1 MDANVFDSNF
11 TPEIGNLPTQ
21 GSQKLLV
28 AIFVVDASR
37 SMENGRIGA
46 VNNALKE
53 LKYKLSEIQI
63 DNNLD
68 LKVAIMS
75 FTSSARWEVELTP
88 IEELN
93 FNGIQTRA
101 GLTQYG
107 TVFHELNKVLTKD
120 NFMKHTGKI
129 APPAIMFLTD
139 GEPDDDYN
147 YDLDQLLKNAWFTN
161 ASRSA
166 VLIGDAIY
174 NDSARKAVARFV
186 NSEADDIVAAEDS
199 TMIIQKIQIATLH
212 TIQGN
217 PLVDPQGIGD
227 VPAPIPQPQPSP
239 DPDPFGGTSGQDN
252 PFGGT
257 SGQDNPFG
265 GTSGQDDPFG
275 GTSGQDDPFGG
286 TSGQDDPF
294 GGTSGQDD
302 PFGGTSGQDDP
313 FGGTSGQGDP
323 FAGNPFDN

>member
-1 MDANVFDSNF
+1 MDTNVFDSNF
-11 TPEIGNLPTQ
+11 TPGIGNLTTQ
-21 GSQKLLV
+21 SSQKLLV
-28 AIFVVDASR
+28 VIFVVDASR

-53 LKYKLSEIQI
+53 LKYKLSEIQM

-88 IEELN
+88 IEELD

-107 TVFHELNKVLTKD
+107 TVFHELNKALTKD
-120 NFMKHTGKI
+120 NFMKHIGKI

-147 YDLDQLLKNAWFTN
+147 YDLEQLLKNAWFTN

-174 NDSARKAVARFV
+174 NDSARKAVAHFV

-199 TMIIQKIQIATLH
+199 TMIIQKIQVATLH
-212 TIQGN
+212 TIQGD
-217 PLVDPQGIGD
+217 PLVDQQGTGD
-227 VPAPIPQPQPSP
+227 APVSQPQPSP
-239 DPDPFGGTSGQDN
+239 DTNLFGETSGQD
-252 PFGGT
+252 
-257 SGQDNPFG
+257 DPFG

-286 TSGQDDPF
+286 TSEQDDPF

>member
-1 MDANVFDSNF
+1 MDTNVFDSNF
-11 TPEIGNLPTQ
+11 TPGIGNLQTK
-21 GSQKLLV
+21 GAQKLLV

-37 SMENGRIGA
+37 SMDNGRIGA

-53 LKYKLSEIQI
+53 LKYKLSEIQS

-174 NDSARKAVARFV
+174 NDSARRAVARFV
-186 NSEADDIVAAEDS
+186 NSETDDIVAAEDS
-199 TMIIQKIQIATLH
+199 TMIIQKIQIATMH
-212 TIQGN
+212 TISGEPMGDTQGAN
-217 PLVDPQGIGD
+217 SDSV
-227 VPAPIPQPQPSP
+227 PQPSP
-239 DPDPFGGTSGQDN
+239 GSNPFGGTSGQDDPFGGTSRQDDLFGGTNGQDDPFGGTSGQDD
-252 PFGGT
+252 PFGGA
-257 SGQDNPFG
+257 
-265 GTSGQDDPFG
+265 SGQDDPFG

-294 GGTSGQDD
+294 GGN
-302 PFGGTSGQDDP
+302 
-313 FGGTSGQGDP
+313 QGDP
-323 FAGNPFDN
+323 FSSNPFDN

>member
-1 MDANVFDSNF
+1 M
-11 TPEIGNLPTQ
+11 Q
-21 GSQKLLV
+21 
-28 AIFVVDASR
+28 
-37 SMENGRIGA
+37 
-46 VNNALKE
+46 
-53 LKYKLSEIQI
+53 
-63 DNNLD
+63 
-68 LKVAIMS
+68 
-75 FTSSARWEVELTP
+75 
-88 IEELN
+88 
-93 FNGIQTRA
+93 
-101 GLTQYG
+101 
-107 TVFHELNKVLTKD
+107 
-120 NFMKHTGKI
+120 HTGKI

-217 PLVDPQGIGD
+217 PLVDPQGIGEA
-227 VPAPIPQPQPSP
+227 PAPIPQPSP
-239 DPDPFGGTSGQDN
+239 DPDLFGGTSGQDN
-252 PFGGT
+252 PFGE
-257 SGQDNPFG
+257 
-265 GTSGQDDPFG
+265 TSGQDDPFG

-286 TSGQDDPF
+286 VSGQDDPF
-294 GGTSGQDD
+294 GE
-302 PFGGTSGQDDP
+302 
-313 FGGTSGQGDP
+313 TSGQGDP